1 MFQDSFWGILTD
13 SKIYIFDILCI
24 IKLSTE
30 ALKSVMLI
38 YFLPMLIG
46 VFLLLKV
53 GKDGHVMLYLEAL
66 YVGTYMAGSQTI
78 YFTFLLGYFSGFEE
92 NELPFI

>member
-1 MFQDSFWGILTD
+1 
-13 SKIYIFDILCI
+13 
-24 IKLSTE
+24 
-30 ALKSVMLI
+30 
-38 YFLPMLIG
+38 MLIG

-66 YVGTYMAGSQTI
+66 YVGTYMASSQTI